1 MPSWGDLNERQ
12 QQYMQAI
19 YETDQEQES
28 DERGMWKRGG
38 RPRPAREWRWI
49 EYGVFSGV
57 GSTLYTKLYLRKLI
71 DEGTGS
77 TVNALEKRGFIKCKY
92 TDQRRNGERMFD
104 RFLMLQITKDGR
116 ALVRTST
123 GAKAYRPGAPGT
135 LREWHWRAM
144 AEAWKGRPE
153 GVMASGGWYGDYGHI
168 GWNTWLRLKQY
179 KVKGEGMPLI
189 EEYQTRGEYQPHTG
203 TTHQIQW
210 IRLTPFGEQFYRDNW
225 QRYHEMYPDV
235 DASTPFE
242 PMKQVAQE
250 EQS

>member
-92 TDQRRNGERMFD
+92 TDLRRNGERMFD

-116 ALVRTST
+116 ALVRTAT

-210 IRLTPFGEQFYRDNW
+210 IRLTPFGEQF
-225 QRYHEMYPDV
+225 
-235 DASTPFE
+235 
-242 PMKQVAQE
+242 
-250 EQS
+250 